1 MEGAILIGLVVFMIW
16 CLARDKSGDGI
27 TNPQQGVKSAMEKNL
42 ICPYC
47 QTKGSVTTRKVKQK
61 VGVSG
66 GKATAALLTCGISLL
81 GTGLSRKQTMTQ
93 ANCSNCGSVY
103 TF

>member
-1 MEGAILIGLVVFMIW
+1 MEGILYLGIAIFLIWLLVKGGNETTEVQII
-16 CLARDKSGDGI
+16 AKSE
-27 TNPQQGVKSAMEKNL
+27 MEKQM

-47 QTKGSVTTRKVKQK
+47 QTKGSVTTQKIKQK
-61 VGVSG
+61 TGIHG

-81 GTGLSRKQTMTQ
+81 GTGLSRKQKITQ

>member
-1 MEGAILIGLVVFMIW
+1 MEGFILIGLVVFMIW
-16 CLARDKSGDGI
+16 CLARDKGSGEVS
-27 TNPQQGVKSAMEKNL
+27 PQQSAKSAMEKNM
-42 ICPYC
+42 ICPNC
-47 QTKGSVTTRKVKQK
+47 QTKGSVTTKKVKQK

-81 GTGLSRKQTMTQ
+81 GTGLSRKQEMTQ

>member
-1 MEGAILIGLVVFMIW
+1 MEGFIFLVAAVVVLVFII
-16 CLARDKSGDGI
+16 KNGEGDDG
-27 TNPQQGVKSAMEKNL
+27 NAAMSAKADMEKQM

-47 QTKGSVTTRKVKQK
+47 QTKGSVTTRKIKQK

-81 GTGLSRKQTMTQ
+81 GTGLSRKQEMTQ
-93 ANCSNCGSVY
+93 ANCNHCGSVY